1 MKQNLLRIFF
11 LLQVIVVAQGGHH
24 CIASGLLK
32 SFRITEEAN
41 VKITGTVVDESGAPM
56 PGVSV
61 VVKGS
66 SLGTSTDGDG
76 KFTLNVPENST
87 LIFQFIGY
95 SKQEINIG
103 NSTKINVQMKPEE
116 HSLNEVLVVGYGT
129 QKRREV
135 TGAITKINSAE
146 ITALPTPSFEA
157 SLQGRAP
164 GVQVTQGSGLA
175 GSGSVVRIRG
185 TASISAGGDP
195 LYVVDGIPVTQDPFL
210 NSNRGAMNQNPL
222 AALNP
227 NDIESIEVLKDAGAA
242 GIYGSRGS
250 NGVVLITTKKGK
262 EGKPVFNFTTRLG
275 LSNASIKPEFI
286 SGSEWLQLRQ
296 EAWENDGNTGLA
308 PLPNGLSWDL
318 ASKTNTDWWNETTE
332 TGIQNDNNLS
342 FTYGTKKYKAYLGA
356 NYSKDNSYLKGNSYS
371 RAGAKV
377 SFEYKILDN
386 LNATLNGSFT
396 RGQNNRVA
404 AAWSGGLGDAMST
417 ALPIYPVYNAD
428 GSFFSLGANPVRQ
441 REGTIW
447 RTVDLRSVAALSLNY
462 SPIKDLTF
470 TFNGGLDY
478 LDIKED
484 KYQNA
489 ELVGRAPTEQ
499 GRAERWP
506 TYVSNWNNSL
516 VGSYNWNPN
525 EQNKLTGTIGIEA
538 QKSTRRNA
546 TVTQDFADGPLYEYN
561 GNMED
566 DPTILGLNSRIGDQ
580 WTFVSYFG
588 RINYTYNNR
597 YVIQALARVDGS
609 SKFGRNYRYGFF
621 PAISGAWIISEEDF
635 LKSITFIDVLKLRA
649 SFGVTGNSNLP
660 FNEWRGTYATPDV
673 LPLYND
679 NPVTAPT
686 RLENP
691 NLKWETS
698 NNFDIGLDYSL
709 LNARITGEL
718 SYYNKLSKDVLI
730 NRNLPLSTGWATY
743 WQNIGKI
750 KNYGIEFSIN
760 TVNIKTA
767 DFSWSTNF
775 NISSLNNKVIDLRD
789 LSSDAV
795 GGGTNDTRVVEG
807 YPVGTN
813 YLVRYYGTDPTDGL
827 PIWLD
832 KDGNKTKTFSLDHR
846 VVTGKVA
853 PDAFGGFNNT
863 FKYKLF
869 ELGVLFN
876 FSFGGNIYD
885 GSAKRQM
892 GVVTDWTMRSEIGD
906 RWRKPGDD
914 TRFPRLTMQTGTYDG
929 LSSEWQYNSTLF
941 LYDASYV
948 RLRELTLS
956 YNLPADFQKRM
967 GINSAKVYITGF
979 NILTFTKYPGGD
991 PEIARDFENAQDRN
1005 MSPNI
1010 TYLTPPQQKSW
1021 TLGINI
1027 GF

>member
-1 MKQNLLRIFF
+1 MTQNLLRIFF
-11 LLQVIVVAQGGHH
+11 LLQFVLMVQGSYQCFANSISSEVLAAAVAD
-24 CIASGLLK
+24 IKVS
-32 SFRITEEAN
+32 
-41 VKITGTVVDESGAPM
+41 GTVKDETGEPL

-61 VVKGS
+61 VLKGTNV
-66 SLGTSTDGDG
+66 GTTTNAEGY
-76 KFTLNVPENST
+76 FTITVPENGT
-87 LIFQFIGY
+87 LIFQYIGFQ
-95 SKQEINIG
+95 KQEIAINKRQ
-103 NSTKINVQMKPEE
+103 KIDVKLQEE
-116 HSLNEVLVVGYGT
+116 SRTLNEVLVVGYGT

-135 TGAITKINSAE
+135 TGAITKVNAAE

-157 SLQGRAP
+157 SLQGRAA

-185 TASISAGGDP
+185 AASISAGGDP

-210 NSNRGAMNQNPL
+210 NANRGGMNQNPL

-262 EGKPVFNFTTRLG
+262 EGKPVFNFSTRVG
-275 LSNASIKPEFI
+275 FSNASIKPDFLN
-286 SGSEWLQLRQ
+286 GSEWLQLRQ

-318 ASKTNTDWWNETTE
+318 ANRTNTDWWNETTE

-342 FTYGTKKYKAYLGA
+342 FTYGTKKYKTYVGL
-356 NYSKDNSYLKGNSYS
+356 NYSKDNSYLKGNSYG
-371 RAGAKV
+371 RAGAKA
-377 SFEYKILDN
+377 SLEYKILDN
-386 LNATLNGSFT
+386 LNLTVNGSFG

-404 AAWSGGLGDAMST
+404 SAWSGGLGDAMST
-417 ALPIYPVYNAD
+417 ALPIYPVYNDD
-428 GSFFSLGANPVRQ
+428 GSFFTLGANPVRQ

-447 RTVDLRSVAALSLNY
+447 RTVDLRSIGTISLNY
-462 SPIKDLTF
+462 TPVKNLTF
-470 TFNGGLDY
+470 TYNGGIDY

-484 KYQNA
+484 KFQNA
-489 ELVGRAPTEQ
+489 DLVGRDPTEQ

-516 VGSYNWNPN
+516 VGSYNWIPN
-525 EQNKLTGTIGIEA
+525 EQNKLTGTLGIET
-538 QKSTRRNA
+538 QKSTA
-546 TVTQDFADGPLYEYN
+546 KAASVTQDFADGPLYDYS
-561 GNMED
+561 GNMKD
-566 DPTILGLNSRIGDQ
+566 DPTILGLNAKISDQ
-580 WTFVSYFG
+580 WTFISYFG
-588 RINYTYNNR
+588 RVNYTYNNR
-597 YVIQALARVDGS
+597 YVLQVLARVDGS
-609 SKFGRNYRYGFF
+609 SKFGKNNRYGFF
-621 PAISGAWIISEEDF
+621 PAVSGAWILSEEDF
-635 LKSITFIDVLKLRA
+635 LKSVNFIDVLKLRA
-649 SFGVTGNSNLP
+649 SFGVTGNSNIP
-660 FNEWRGTYATPDV
+660 FNQWIGTYATPDV
-673 LPLYND
+673 LPLYNG

-691 NLKWETS
+691 DLKWETS
-698 NNFDIGLDYSL
+698 NNFDIGLDFSL

-730 NRNLPLSTGWATY
+730 NRNLPQSTGWSTY

-750 KNYGIEFSIN
+750 KNYGIEFAIN
-760 TVNIKTA
+760 TVNVKTK

-775 NISSLNNKVIDLRD
+775 NISSLNNKVVDLGD

-832 KDGNKTKTFSLDHR
+832 INGNKTKTFSLDNR
-846 VVTGKVA
+846 VVTGKVS
-853 PDAFGGFNNT
+853 PDAFGGLTNT

-914 TRFPRLTMQTGTYDG
+914 TRFPRLTMQTGTYNG

-956 YNLPADFQKRM
+956 YNLPVDFRKRV
-967 GINSAKVYITGF
+967 GINSAKVFITGF
-979 NILTFTKYPGGD
+979 NVLTFTKYPGGD
-991 PEIARDFENAQDRN
+991 PEIARDFENSQDRN